1 MNDRKPELRRPVAGP
16 YRQSRW
22 AAALESLFGFV
33 AKGTVALAALIAVV
47 LAILSGEGLD
57 LVSPPT
63 TKKGWMRLLLVLA
76 ALIALVFAVLYFM
89 EPGSADF
96 AGK

>member
-22 AAALESLFGFV
+22 AAVLESLFGFV
-33 AKGTVALAALIAVV
+33 AKGTMALAALIAVV
-47 LAILSGEGLD
+47 LAILSGDGLE

-76 ALIALVFAVLYFM
+76 AVIALVFALLYFM

>member
-1 MNDRKPELRRPVAGP
+1 M
-16 YRQSRW
+16 
-22 AAALESLFGFV
+22 LESLFGFV
-33 AKGTVALAALIAVV
+33 AKGTMALAALIAVV
-47 LAILSGEGLD
+47 LAILSGEGLE

-76 ALIALVFAVLYFM
+76 AVIALVFAVLYFM

>member
-1 MNDRKPELRRPVAGP
+1 M
-16 YRQSRW
+16 
-22 AAALESLFGFV
+22 LESLFGFV
-33 AKGTVALAALIAVV
+33 AKGTMALAALIAVV
-47 LAILSGEGLD
+47 LAILSGDGLE

-76 ALIALVFAVLYFM
+76 AVIALVFALLYFM

>member
-1 MNDRKPELRRPVAGP
+1 M
-16 YRQSRW
+16 
-22 AAALESLFGFV
+22 LESLFGFV
-33 AKGTVALAALIAVV
+33 AKGTMALAALIAVV
-47 LAILSGEGLD
+47 LAILSGDGLE
-57 LVSPPT
+57 LVSLPT

-76 ALIALVFAVLYFM
+76 AVIALVFAVFYFM

>member
-22 AAALESLFGFV
+22 AAVLESLFGFV
-33 AKGTVALAALIAVV
+33 AKGTMALAALIAVV
-47 LAILSGEGLD
+47 LAILSGDGLE

-76 ALIALVFAVLYFM
+76 AVIALVFAVLYFM

>member
-1 MNDRKPELRRPVAGP
+1 MNDRKPELWRPVAGP

-22 AAALESLFGFV
+22 AAVLESLFGFV
-33 AKGTVALAALIAVV
+33 AKGTMALAALIAVV
-47 LAILSGEGLD
+47 LAILSGDGLE
-57 LVSPPT
+57 LVSQPT

-76 ALIALVFAVLYFM
+76 AVIALVFAVLYFM
-89 EPGSADF
+89 GPGSADF

>member
-1 MNDRKPELRRPVAGP
+1 M
-16 YRQSRW
+16 
-22 AAALESLFGFV
+22 LESLFGFV
-33 AKGTVALAALIAVV
+33 AKGTMVLAALIAVV
-47 LAILSGEGLD
+47 LAILSGEGLE

-76 ALIALVFAVLYFM
+76 AVIALVFAVFYFM
-89 EPGSADF
+89 EPGSANF

>member
-22 AAALESLFGFV
+22 AAVLESLFGFV
-33 AKGTVALAALIAVV
+33 AKGTMALAALIAVV
-47 LAILSGEGLD
+47 LAILSGEGLE
-57 LVSPPT
+57 LVSLPT

-76 ALIALVFAVLYFM
+76 AVIALVFAVFYFM

>member
-1 MNDRKPELRRPVAGP
+1 M
-16 YRQSRW
+16 
-22 AAALESLFGFV
+22 LESLFGFV
-33 AKGTVALAALIAVV
+33 AKGTMALAALIAVV
-47 LAILSGEGLD
+47 LAILSGDGLE

-76 ALIALVFAVLYFM
+76 AVIALVFAVLYFM
-89 EPGSADF
+89 GPGSADF

>member
-1 MNDRKPELRRPVAGP
+1 M
-16 YRQSRW
+16 
-22 AAALESLFGFV
+22 LESLFGFV
-33 AKGTVALAALIAVV
+33 AKGTMALAALIAVV
-47 LAILSGEGLD
+47 LAILSGDGLE

-76 ALIALVFAVLYFM
+76 AVIALVFAVLYFM

>member
-1 MNDRKPELRRPVAGP
+1 M
-16 YRQSRW
+16 
-22 AAALESLFGFV
+22 LESLFGFV
-33 AKGTVALAALIAVV
+33 AKGTMVLAALIAVV
-47 LAILSGEGLD
+47 LAILSGEGLE

-76 ALIALVFAVLYFM
+76 AVIALVFAVFYFM

>member
-1 MNDRKPELRRPVAGP
+1 MNDRKPELWRPVAGP

-22 AAALESLFGFV
+22 AAVLESLFGFV
-33 AKGTVALAALIAVV
+33 AKGTMVLAALIAVV
-47 LAILSGEGLD
+47 LAILSGEGLE

-76 ALIALVFAVLYFM
+76 AVIALVFAVFYFM
-89 EPGSADF
+89 EPGSANF
-96 AGK
+96 AGT

>member
-22 AAALESLFGFV
+22 AAVLESLFGFV
-33 AKGTVALAALIAVV
+33 AKGTMALAALIAVV
-47 LAILSGEGLD
+47 LAILSGEGLE

-76 ALIALVFAVLYFM
+76 AVIALVFAVLYFM

>member
-1 MNDRKPELRRPVAGP
+1 MNDRKPELWRPVTGP

-22 AAALESLFGFV
+22 AAVLESLFGFV
-33 AKGTVALAALIAVV
+33 AKGTMALAALIAVV
-47 LAILSGEGLD
+47 LAILSGDGLE

-76 ALIALVFAVLYFM
+76 AVIALVFAVLYFM
-89 EPGSADF
+89 EPGGANF

>member
-1 MNDRKPELRRPVAGP
+1 MNDRKPELWRPVTGP

-22 AAALESLFGFV
+22 AAVLESLFGFV
-33 AKGTVALAALIAVV
+33 AKGTMVLAALIAVV
-47 LAILSGEGLD
+47 LAILSGEGLE

-76 ALIALVFAVLYFM
+76 AVIALVFAVFYFM

>member
-1 MNDRKPELRRPVAGP
+1 M
-16 YRQSRW
+16 
-22 AAALESLFGFV
+22 LESLFGFV
-33 AKGTVALAALIAVV
+33 AKGTMALAALIAVV
-47 LAILSGEGLD
+47 LAILSGDGLE

-76 ALIALVFAVLYFM
+76 AVIALVFAMFYFM

>member
-1 MNDRKPELRRPVAGP
+1 M
-16 YRQSRW
+16 
-22 AAALESLFGFV
+22 
-33 AKGTVALAALIAVV
+33 ALAALIAVV

>member
-1 MNDRKPELRRPVAGP
+1 MNDRKPELWRPVTGP

-22 AAALESLFGFV
+22 AAVLESLFGFV
-33 AKGTVALAALIAVV
+33 AKGTMVLAALIAVV
-47 LAILSGEGLD
+47 LAILSGEGLE

-76 ALIALVFAVLYFM
+76 AVIALVFAVFYFM
-89 EPGSADF
+89 EPGSANF